1 MHQISPTRFDTPHS
15 MSTRFSKG
23 PARRSPRRAAHEVRV
38 GHKPQDREGSRLDD
52 PAVAAAAGG
61 SDNRVMNRRAFIA
74 TLTGGL
80 LSTPLGVEAQRT
92 GTSRRLC
99 FLTFDSRATHLNKLS
114 FSRAS
119 PVQFD
124 PFFQRLRDLG
134 YLDGRTIT
142 INHLSADGQGARFPA
157 LAADCLRLKA
167 DIIVVTTTPAP
178 QAAKKVT
185 RTIPIVMI
193 PLGDPVST
201 GLVATLARPGGTSRG

>member
-1 MHQISPTRFDTPHS
+1 
-15 MSTRFSKG
+15 
-23 PARRSPRRAAHEVRV
+23 
-38 GHKPQDREGSRLDD
+38 
-52 PAVAAAAGG
+52 
-61 SDNRVMNRRAFIA
+61 MNRRAFIA

-92 GTSRRLC
+92 GTSPRLC
-99 FLTFDSRATHLNKLS
+99 F
-114 FSRAS
+114 
-119 PVQFD
+119 
-124 PFFQRLRDLG
+124 
-134 YLDGRTIT
+134 
-142 INHLSADGQGARFPA
+142 LSADGQGARFPA